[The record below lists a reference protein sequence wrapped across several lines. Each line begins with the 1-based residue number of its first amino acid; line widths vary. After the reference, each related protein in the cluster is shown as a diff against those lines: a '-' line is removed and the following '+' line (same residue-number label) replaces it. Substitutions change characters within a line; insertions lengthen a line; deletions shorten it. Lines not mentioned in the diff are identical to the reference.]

1 MRSGSDA
8 RRRRKLRSPLDRE
21 ALERLAL
28 RYVGRYATTR
38 SRLRAYLLRKVGE
51 RGWSGEGEPSIE
63 AVIEQMAR
71 RGYVDDSAFA
81 AGRIASM
88 QRRGYGER
96 RISQALAAAGI
107 RAAERAET
115 VQTVADG
122 ALEAA
127 LRFAKRRK
135 LGPYAIEK
143 PDRAAR
149 ERGFAA
155 MVRAG
160 HPIEIVKT
168 VLDAELG
175 DIPESYG
182 I

>member
-1 MRSGSDA
+1 MRSGSDP
-8 RRRRKLRSPLDRE
+8 RRRRLCTPLDPA

-38 SRLRAYLLRKVGE
+38 SRLRAYLVRKVGE
-51 RGWSGEGEPSIE
+51 RGWSLEEEPSID
-63 AVIEQMAR
+63 VVVEQMASL
-71 RGYVDDSAFA
+71 GYVDDSAFA

-88 QRRGYGER
+88 RRRGYGER

-107 RAAERAET
+107 GAVEHAEARET
-115 VQTVADG
+115 MADG

-127 LRFAKRRK
+127 LAFAKRRK

-149 ERGFAA
+149 ERGFAT

-168 VLDAELG
+168 VLDSEPG